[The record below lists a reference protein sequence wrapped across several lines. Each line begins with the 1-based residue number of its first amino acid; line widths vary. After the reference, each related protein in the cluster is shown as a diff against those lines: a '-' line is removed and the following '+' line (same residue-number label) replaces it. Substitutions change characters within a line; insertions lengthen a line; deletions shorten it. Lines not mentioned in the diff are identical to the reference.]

1 MVSTVDGFQGAEADA
16 IIISFVRCSVAP
28 HARSP
33 DQLPNL
39 GFQLIAASSCR
50 NGLLR
55 FHLVRSAGRNSSV
68 GFLADFRRLNVAL
81 TRARR
86 LLVLVG
92 HAATLAAAGGGLGA
106 LVRDVQARG
115 VCVASAGLQLH

>member
-16 IIISFVRCSVAP
+16 IIISFVRCSVAL

-39 GFQLIAASSCR
+39 GFQLIAASSSG

-55 FHLVRSAGRNSSV
+55 FYLVRLAGRTAPSAFSQT
-68 GFLADFRRLNVAL
+68 F
-81 TRARR
+81 
-86 LLVLVG
+86 
-92 HAATLAAAGGGLGA
+92 AA
-106 LVRDVQARG
+106 
-115 VCVASAGLQLH
+115 